1 MPDNSS
7 TSSGGA
13 PPETPAPAAAT
24 ADPAFSESAETELV
38 ATAEAMQAVDSDVR
52 DGTVQLDEGSA
63 EALIRSIADAQ
74 AMVWEMHDQVAPR
87 LETELKLGDNWVA
100 RSISRRLRE
109 VGVGEN
115 GSAVHVIR
123 EFLHVLKD
131 MEDTVRQAAGQ
142 IRGTDENS
150 AAAISAAGRGY

>member
-7 TSSGGA
+7 TSSAGA
-13 PPETPAPAAAT
+13 PPGTAVP
-24 ADPAFSESAETELV
+24 ADPAFSASAGTELV
-38 ATAEAMQAVDSDVR
+38 ATAQAVQAVDADVR

-74 AMVWEMHDQVAPR
+74 ALVWEMHDQVAPQ

-109 VGVGEN
+109 VGVGDD

-131 MEDTVRQAAGQ
+131 VEDVVRQAAEQ
-142 IRGTDENS
+142 IRDTDQNS
-150 AAAISAAGRGY
+150 AASISAAGRGH